1 MSDWMSSRREDRLYK
16 EIYADEEISD
26 RAYNGVIGGVVVY
39 GLLVNVAIC
48 HIFQDRMLY
57 VNPLVL
63 IIAYFVCCIAGITLS
78 AKSDNAILSFVGYN
92 LVVVPVGL
100 VVSISVYA
108 YGGLG
113 SEVVVQ
119 AFLITM
125 LVTGCMV
132 AFSVAKPEFFEQLG
146 GLLFVCL
153 TGLVIAELVL
163 LFLGVDQIITAWIG
177 AIVFSVYIAYDF
189 HRAQAFPKTL
199 DNAVDSAL
207 DIYLDIINLFL
218 KILRILGSKG
228 RGSSKRR

>member
-1 MSDWMSSRREDRLYK
+1 MADWMNNRREERLRK
-16 EIYADEEISD
+16 EIFVDEEISD
-26 RAYNGVIGGVVVY
+26 RAYNGVIGGVLLY

-48 HIFQDRMLY
+48 YIFQDRILY
-57 VNPLVL
+57 VNPILLLVT
-63 IIAYFVCCIAGITLS
+63 YFICCIGGTVLS

-113 SEVVVQ
+113 SEVVTQ

-125 LVTGCMV
+125 LITAIMAG
-132 AFSVAKPEFFEQLG
+132 FSIFKPEFFDKLG
-146 GLLFVCL
+146 GVLFACL
-153 TGLVIAELVL
+153 SGLIVAELVL
-163 LFLGVDQIITAWIG
+163 LFLGVDQIISSWIG
-177 AIVFSVYIAYDF
+177 AVIFSLYIGYDF

-207 DIYLDIINLFL
+207 DIYLDVINLFL
-218 KILRILGSKG
+218 RILQILGKAK
-228 RGSSKRR
+228 GSSRRR